1 MLIALDVYN
10 STSYFVPGALGTI
23 RDVTKTIIAFGREL
37 EISKFTRR
45 NFLGTSFYASIG
57 LLGTGSVLSALG
69 CAGRYLLP
77 ETRPNRRVLA
87 DLHCHSIIDDWNR
100 QTPLGIRFPTIAWL
114 ADTLFNRT
122 GMEWE
127 DCHRAGVDVICVTH
141 FNVFDE
147 WLSMPTDPNP
157 EAPVNTFRMMDQ
169 LEEQLNGPARRY
181 ATLAKNAT
189 MLSRLMSVP
198 KASADYRIAVVHT
211 VEGGHALG
219 GSIHPLEQLARR
231 GVAMLTITHFFSKD
245 IASSANS
252 YPCFPDGNNRRPHLG
267 LSELGRDVIYEMERL
282 GMIVD
287 VTHATAS
294 AVDDILRVATRP
306 LAVSHASSRT
316 LSEHP
321 YAVYD
326 DQIKQIVSDG
336 GIMGVIIDPYLLGNY
351 ATAGLAEKQGS
362 LRDVVRQILHIVKV
376 CGTHKHVGIGSD
388 FSGYVCAPKDMNR
401 LSQINRLSS
410 MLESEFSNAAVV
422 EDIMTNNAIE
432 FLLTNWKTGV

>member
-1 MLIALDVYN
+1 M
-10 STSYFVPGALGTI
+10 TI
-23 RDVTKTIIAFGREL
+23 TLANREFD
-37 EISKFTRR
+37 ISKFTRR
-45 NFLGTSFYASIG
+45 DFLSNSLRASVG

-69 CAGRYLLP
+69 CA
-77 ETRPNRRVLA
+77 TRRPSLVPRPTRRVLA
-87 DLHCHSIIDDWNR
+87 DLHCHSVINDWNR
-100 QTPLGIRFPTIAWL
+100 QTPLGLRFPALVWL
-114 ADTLFNRT
+114 AEKFFNRT

-127 DCHRAGVDVICVTH
+127 DCHRAGVDVICVAH

-169 LEEQLNGPARRY
+169 LQEQLSGPARPY

-189 MLSRLMSVP
+189 MLQKLTSIP
-198 KASADYRIAVVHT
+198 KTSADYRIAVVHT

-219 GSIHPLEQLARR
+219 GSIDPLEQLARR
-231 GVAMLTITHFFSKD
+231 GVAMLDVTHFFSKD
-245 IASSANS
+245 IASAANS
-252 YPCFPDGNNRRPHLG
+252 YPFFPDGNNRRPHLG
-267 LSELGRDVIYEMERL
+267 LSEFGRDVIHEMERL

-287 VTHATAS
+287 VTHATAT
-294 AVDDILRVATRP
+294 AIDDIIKVATRP

-326 DQIKQIVSDG
+326 DQVQQIVSDG

-351 ATAGLAEKQGS
+351 TTASLAEKEGS
-362 LRDVVRQILHIVKV
+362 LRDVVRQVLHLVKV

-388 FSGYVCAPKDMNR
+388 FSGYIGAPRDMNR
-401 LSQINRLSS
+401 ISQIHRLSN
-410 MLESEFSNAAVV
+410 MLESEFGNSDVV
-422 EDIMTNNAIE
+422 EDIMANNAME
-432 FLLTNWKTGV
+432 FLKTNWKTGV